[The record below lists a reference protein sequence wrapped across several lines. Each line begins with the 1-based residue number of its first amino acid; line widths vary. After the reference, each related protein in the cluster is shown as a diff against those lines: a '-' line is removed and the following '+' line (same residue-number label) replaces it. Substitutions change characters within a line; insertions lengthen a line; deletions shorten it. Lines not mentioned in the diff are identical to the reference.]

1 MPKPFFGRTLLRID
15 FPGRPLFIQLPPDV
29 IGNVGGTIGLFTG
42 MSALSL
48 VEILYWS
55 GRGVA
60 SALSALR
67 LKLKFRHK

>member
-1 MPKPFFGRTLLRID
+1 M
-15 FPGRPLFIQLPPDV
+15 
-29 IGNVGGTIGLFTG
+29 GGTIGLFTG

-67 LKLKFRHK
+67 LKVKFRHK